1 MDIGSLYNVLI
12 GTVAKQT
19 NTDAVITGNIV
30 NNVSFGDILASV
42 SNHETVSAKDMFSVA
57 FSDYNV
63 TLKSGDC
70 SVPSSYWDRKDFPA
84 WKFFQD
90 DTSADCLNR
99 WRPQGTP
106 PTGAEAPI
114 QNALSQIEYGSMA
127 IIIPDELRDKM
138 ETDPEYAW
146 EIAEKVQ
153 KYKEDYDR
161 KDNALAVSYGYN
173 PTLYQMT
180 KRYCFSLDEKG
191 DVETCWVVSGGMDT
205 RQSSDAQGSTIS
217 KNKSN
222 QQTQQAQ
229 RHFAST
235 SKRYGS
241 IRTMPIDALS
251 LPATDMNYLNAASYF
266 APSYASNYNLRN
278 LGFSRSNPFDNLG
291 LFGLGY
297 YDSMPVP

>member
-12 GTVAKQT
+12 GAMAKQT
-19 NTDAVITGNIV
+19 NTDTAITGNIV

-63 TLKSGDC
+63 NVKSGDC
-70 SVPSSYWDRKDFPA
+70 SVPSSCWDRKDFPA

-114 QNALSQIEYGSMA
+114 QKALSQIEYGSMA
-127 IIIPDELRDKM
+127 VIIPDELREKM
-138 ETDPEYAW
+138 EADPQYAW

-161 KDNALAVSYGYN
+161 KDNALAVSYGEN

-180 KRYCFSLDEKG
+180 KRYCFSLDENG

-205 RQSSDAQGSTIS
+205 RQSSETQGPTITKS
-217 KNKSN
+217 KNN
-222 QQTQQAQ
+222 QQTQQIQ

-235 SKRYGS
+235 SGRYSRGQ
-241 IRTMPIDALS
+241 TMPIDALS
-251 LPATDMNYLNAASYF
+251 LLATNTDYLNMASYF
-266 APSYASNYNLRN
+266 APSYAYNYNLRN
-278 LGFSRSNPFDNLG
+278 LGFNRSNPLDNFG
-291 LFGLGY
+291 LF
-297 YDSMPVP
+297 DI